1 MEPTAV
7 RRGTTDRGLTN
18 RPLLTEGVRGPL
30 VGDRPQPSHWSM
42 SDPGSL
48 AEWQLSF
55 ARHLEPDRQLSAQL
69 KRLLNDGVW

>member
-30 VGDRPQPSHWSM
+30 VGDRPQSSHWSM
-42 SDPGSL
+42 SDPGSFSDSL
-48 AEWQLSF
+48 LF
-55 ARHLEPDRQLSAQL
+55 AFVALEEDRPLTAHLEPLPNVAF
-69 KRLLNDGVW
+69 W